1 VIDAGAAGTSGH
13 APPARLLDLAAQ
25 ALERAK
31 AAGAHE
37 ADACLESSRAFT
49 ASVLGG
55 RIETL
60 QQSGTLGLGV
70 RVIVN
75 GAVGFCSGTDMTS
88 AGIDDLARRAVALAA
103 YATPDE
109 ANGVPEP
116 AQAGDAATAD
126 LQLFDRAALE
136 LPDERKIEM
145 ALALERAALDSDPR
159 IKRTDGATVS
169 SSAGA
174 FAIANSRGL
183 ARAWDGT
190 TVSAWVVALADDRDG
205 RQQTGVY
212 GMTKRHLGDVPPM
225 EDIGREA
232 ARRALARLGARR
244 VPTARVPVVMSPE
257 IAAGW
262 ISEMYEAFTG
272 EAVLKKSSWLT
283 AKLDQSI
290 ASPLVTLVDDGSLVR
305 GLGSS
310 PYDAEGV
317 RTRRN
322 VLIDAGRCAAFAYDL
337 YHSRRTGAA
346 LTGNG
351 IRGFA
356 STPGIGFHNLFVEA
370 GSASPE
376 AIIKS
381 VDRGFYYDDS
391 GSYGFNSVTGDYSFQ
406 AQGWW
411 IENGEKA
418 FPVDGVT
425 VAGNSLD
432 MLKAVAA
439 VGNDLE
445 FRYSATCPTL
455 LIGEMTVSGE

>member
-1 VIDAGAAGTSGH
+1 MSEAVAPGTSGH
-13 APPARLLDLAAQ
+13 APPARLLELAAR

-31 AAGAHE
+31 AAGADD

-55 RIETL
+55 RVETL

-70 RVIVN
+70 RVIVG
-75 GAVGFCSGTDMTS
+75 GAVGFCSGTDLTP
-88 AGIDDLARRAVALAA
+88 AGIDDLARRAVALAKH
-103 YATPDE
+103 ATPDE
-109 ANGVPEP
+109 CNGVPAPGE
-116 AQAGDAATAD
+116 AGGDAAAD
-126 LQLFDRAALE
+126 LGLFDPAAPALSA
-136 LPDERKIEM
+136 ERKIDL
-145 ALALERAALDSDPR
+145 ALALERAALESDPR

-174 FAIANSRGL
+174 FAIANSRGI
-183 ARAWDGT
+183 ARAWEGT
-190 TVSAWVVALADDRDG
+190 TVSAWVVALADDGGG

-212 GMTKRHLGDVPPM
+212 GMTKRHLADVAPM
-225 EDIGREA
+225 EAIGREA
-232 ARRALARLGARR
+232 ARRALGRLGARR

-257 IAAGW
+257 VGAAWIA
-262 ISEMYEAFTG
+262 EMYEAFTG
-272 EAVLKKSSWLT
+272 EAVLKQSSWLT
-283 AKLDQSI
+283 GKLGETI
-290 ASPLVTLVDDGSLVR
+290 AAPLVTLVDDGTLVR

-322 VLIDAGRCAAFAYDL
+322 VLIGAGRCESFAYDL

-356 STPGIGFHNLFVEA
+356 STPGIGFHNLFVEP
-370 GSASPE
+370 GEASPE
-376 AIIKS
+376 AIVKS
-381 VDRGFYYDDS
+381 LERGFWYEDS
-391 GSYGFNSVTGDYSFQ
+391 GSYGFNPVTGDYSYQ

-418 FPVDGVT
+418 YPVDGVT

-432 MLKAVAA
+432 MLRSITA

-445 FRYSATCPTL
+445 FRSSVACPTL

>member
-1 VIDAGAAGTSGH
+1 MSGTGAGGH
-13 APPARLLDLAAQ
+13 ADPARLLEFAAQ
-25 ALERAK
+25 ALDRAK
-31 AAGAHE
+31 AAGADT

-55 RIETL
+55 RIEKL

-70 RVIVN
+70 RVIVG
-75 GAVGFCSGTDMTS
+75 GAVGFCSGTDLTP

-103 YATPDE
+103 FTTPDE

-116 AQAGDAATAD
+116 SESGEDATAN
-126 LQLFDRAALE
+126 LHVFDPAAPE
-136 LPDERKIEM
+136 LPADRKIEM
-145 ALALERAALDSDPR
+145 ALALERAALEADPR

-169 SSAGA
+169 SSTGA
-174 FAIANSRGL
+174 FAIANSRGI

-205 RQQTGVY
+205 RQQSGVY
-212 GMTKRHLGDVPPM
+212 GMTKRHLADVAPM
-225 EDIGREA
+225 EVIGREA
-232 ARRALARLGARR
+232 ASRAIGRLGARR
-244 VPTARVPVVMSPE
+244 VPTARVPVVMTPE
-257 IAAGW
+257 IAGAW
-262 ISEMYEAFTG
+262 IAEMYEAFTG

-283 AKLDQSI
+283 GKLGEAI
-290 ASPLVTLVDDGSLVR
+290 ASPLVTLVDDGTLVR

-310 PYDAEGV
+310 PYDCEGV

-322 VLIDAGRCAAFAYDL
+322 VLIDGGRCAAFAYDL
-337 YHSRRTGAA
+337 YHSRRTGHP

-356 STPGIGFHNLFVEA
+356 STPGIGFHNLFVEP
-370 GSASPE
+370 GEPSPT
-376 AIIKS
+376 AIVKS
-381 VDRGFYYDDS
+381 VDRGFWYDDS
-391 GSYGFNSVTGDYSFQ
+391 GSFGFNPVTGDYSFQ

-411 IENGEKA
+411 IEKGEKV
-418 FPVDGVT
+418 FPVEGVT

-432 MLKAVAA
+432 MLKSVAA
-439 VGNDLE
+439 VGNDLD
-445 FRYSATCPTL
+445 FRTSVACPTL

>member
-1 VIDAGAAGTSGH
+1 MTDAGAPATSGH
-13 APPARLLDLAAQ
+13 APPERLLDLAAF

-31 AAGAHE
+31 AAGAHD

-75 GAVGFCSGTDMTS
+75 GAVGFCSGTDVTRE
-88 AGIDDLARRAVALAA
+88 GIDDLARRAVALAA
-103 YATPDE
+103 HATPDE
-109 ANGVPEP
+109 ANGVPAP
-116 AQAGDAATAD
+116 AEAGESATTD
-126 LQLFDRAALE
+126 LQLFDPEAHEMSA
-136 LPDERKIEM
+136 ERKIEL
-145 ALALERAALDSDPR
+145 ALALERAALETDPR
-159 IKRTDGATVS
+159 IRRTDGASLS
-169 SSAGA
+169 SSGGA
-174 FAIANSRGL
+174 FAIANSRGI
-183 ARAWDGT
+183 ARAWEGT
-190 TVSAWVVALADDRDG
+190 TVSAWVVALADDSDG
-205 RQQTGVY
+205 RQQTGVF
-212 GMTKRHLGDVPPM
+212 GMTKRHLRDVASM
-225 EDIGREA
+225 EEIGREA
-232 ARRALARLGARR
+232 ANRALARLGARR

-257 IAAGW
+257 MAGTW
-262 ISEMYEAFTG
+262 ISEMYDAFTG

-283 AKLDQSI
+283 DKLGQPI

-322 VLIDAGRCAAFAYDL
+322 VLIDAGRCAMFAYDL
-337 YHSRRTGAA
+337 YHSRRTGQK

-356 STPGIGFHNLFVEA
+356 STPGTGFHNLFVEA
-370 GSASPE
+370 GASSPE
-376 AIIKS
+376 AIVKS
-381 VDRGFYYDDS
+381 VKRGFYYDDS
-391 GSYGFNSVTGDYSFQ
+391 GSYGFNPVSGDYSFQ

-425 VAGNSLD
+425 VAGHSLE
-432 MLKAVAA
+432 MLKSITA

-445 FRYSATCPTL
+445 FRTSVGCPTL